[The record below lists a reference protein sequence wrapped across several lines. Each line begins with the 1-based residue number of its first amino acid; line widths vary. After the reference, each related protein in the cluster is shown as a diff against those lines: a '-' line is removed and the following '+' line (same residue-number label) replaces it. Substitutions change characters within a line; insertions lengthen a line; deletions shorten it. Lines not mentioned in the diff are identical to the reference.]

1 SATVESLVIKA
12 SNAEGILG
20 QGTHGL
26 RLRKVTLQGCGVE
39 GAAGIRMDDAQVS
52 IEDSEISGSGT
63 AGIRAVTSDLALSRS
78 QVHGNA
84 AAGLRTDRSS
94 SPVSDRVFANTPR
107 GVGLVHGSV
116 STLERNQLSGNADTG
131 LYVYAGDDIQDQVR
145 STAKSSHNIVTGSE
159 QGLQIFNS
167 DLSSEDDRF
176 DGNGDGVIAGYGASM
191 SAVRLSASDNR
202 RLGILTRD
210 VVEYIFCAD
219 PDCTMTL
226 FASAL
231 VHFKGDVLDVERNAG
246 DGFQVLT
253 GGDVEIRRS
262 TMSGN
267 GVGGY
272 GNGISVFSGND
283 YQLGDGIVHH
293 VDIPGRVR
301 VSVTNLDHN
310 NADGLVA
317 V

>member
-1 SATVESLVIKA
+1 MHRRRSLFVALFGMAAGFGCGRPSIPIEWATNPEATSELRSNGRTIRVPEDQPTIAAAMAAAGAGDTVKLAQGDFHELVVLKAGVSVVGSPSTIDATGMDNGILAPADATSATVESLVIKA
-12 SNAEGILG
+12 SNAQGILV

-26 RLRKVTLQGCGVE
+26 RLRKVTLQGCGVK

-84 AAGLRTDRSS
+84 AAGLRNDGSS
-94 SPVSDRVFANTPR
+94 SRVSDSVFANNTR
-107 GVGLVHGSV
+107 GVVLAHGSV

-202 RLGILTRD
+202 RIGI
-210 VVEYIFCAD
+210 
-219 PDCTMTL
+219 
-226 FASAL
+226 
-231 VHFKGDVLDVERNAG
+231 
-246 DGFQVLT
+246 
-253 GGDVEIRRS
+253 
-262 TMSGN
+262 
-267 GVGGY
+267 
-272 GNGISVFSGND
+272 
-283 YQLGDGIVHH
+283 
-293 VDIPGRVR
+293 
-301 VSVTNLDHN
+301 
-310 NADGLVA
+310 
-317 V
+317 